1 MPRLVFIL
9 SLFLGTIVSEGCTF
23 QSKPPIIAK
32 TTLEG
37 QARMATNGHLILTL
51 ISTNSDGSYGQSQV
65 SYQPRDPEY
74 NIVLA
79 RVGGLKPGEAKPFNE
94 WVN

>member
-9 SLFLGTIVSEGCTF
+9 SLLLGAVVSEGCTF
-23 QSKPPIIAK
+23 QSEPPVIAK

-37 QARMATNGHLILTL
+37 EARMAINGYLILTL
-51 ISTNSDGSYGQSQV
+51 ISSNSDGSYGQSQV

-79 RVGGLKPGEAKPFNE
+79 RVGGLKPGEAKPFHE